1 MFYLVPTIALILVPP
16 DDGMPVEVEPDR
28 RQSASQVGNGT
39 KLRRSEDLTEP
50 QTRGTENE

>member
-1 MFYLVPTIALILVPP
+1 MPTIALILVPP
-16 DDGMPVEVEPDR
+16 DDGMPVEIEPDR